1 MGDDDPVP
9 PGSRPEYPT
18 RLSSTAA
25 AAPQLSI
32 FALPLMSLLP
42 PDPASLTDKELV
54 EDGGDDAVCQ
64 PVHCFHAFDTLYCAL
79 TDALPIPPAY
89 PNDK

>member
-1 MGDDDPVP
+1 
-9 PGSRPEYPT
+9 
-18 RLSSTAA
+18 
-25 AAPQLSI
+25 
-32 FALPLMSLLP
+32 MSLIP
-42 PDPASLTDKELV
+42 HDPASLSDKEHV
-54 EDGGDDAVCQ
+54 ASGGDDAVCQ

>member
-1 MGDDDPVP
+1 ML
-9 PGSRPEYPT
+9 PGWRSACPN
-18 RLSSTAA
+18 RLSWSDVPATV
-25 AAPQLSI
+25 QLAISS
-32 FALPLMSLLP
+32 LPLMSLIP
-42 PDPASLTDKELV
+42 HDPASLSDKEHV
-54 EDGGDDAVCQ
+54 ASGGDDAVCQ